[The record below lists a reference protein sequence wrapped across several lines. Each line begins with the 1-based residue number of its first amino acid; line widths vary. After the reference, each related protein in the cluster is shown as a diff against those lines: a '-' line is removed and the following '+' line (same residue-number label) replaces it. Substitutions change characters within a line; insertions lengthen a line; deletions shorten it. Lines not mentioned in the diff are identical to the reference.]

1 MTSNAS
7 PQSRGGAESN
17 WRRLLGLVSPKGL
30 TIQSHR
36 LTICSYKVDKMLARI
51 GIMTKVRSRGEK
63 IRGFI
68 ISNVEKHPTDVA
80 KVTADKFDI
89 TRQAVNKH
97 LKRLVE
103 EHALIQHGKTRSR
116 SYELHPL
123 EQWQENYVVS
133 DTLAEDVVWRNDVVT
148 SLGQIPENVLDIWH
162 YGFTEM
168 FNNAIDHS
176 GGSAI
181 TVQLK
186 KTATNAELALYDDG
200 IGIFK
205 KIQAELELLDERH
218 AILELAK
225 GKLTTD
231 PDNHTG
237 EGIFFTSRMF
247 DDFEILSG
255 GTYFSHKFGE
265 KEDWILERDKFS
277 SGTAVWMKLNNHTSR
292 TAKKIFDKFTSGDDF
307 GFTKTVVPVRLAQYG
322 EEKLV
327 SRSQAKR
334 LLARIDRFKTVL
346 FDFKGVDTIG
356 IAFADEVFRVFALKH
371 PEIELIP
378 TKTNSAVRRVIHRA
392 QAKSEP

>member
-1 MTSNAS
+1 M
-7 PQSRGGAESN
+7 
-17 WRRLLGLVSPKGL
+17 
-30 TIQSHR
+30 I
-36 LTICSYKVDKMLARI
+36 
-51 GIMTKVRSRGEK
+51 KVRSRGEK

-68 ISNVEKHPTDVA
+68 ISNVEKHPTDVTR
-80 KVTADKFDI
+80 VTADKFDI

-103 EHALIQHGKTRSR
+103 EHALTQHGNTRSR

-123 EQWQENYVVS
+123 EQWQENYLVT

-186 KTATNAELALYDDG
+186 KTATNTELVLYDDG

-255 GTYFSHKFGE
+255 GTYFSHKFSE

-292 TAKKIFDKFTSGDDF
+292 IANKIFDKFTSGDDF
-307 GFTKTVVPVRLAQYG
+307 GFTKTVVPVKLAQYG
-322 EEKLV
+322 EDKLV

-346 FDFKGVDTIG
+346 FYFKGVDTIG

-378 TKTNSAVRRVIHRA
+378 IKTNSAVKRVIHRA
-392 QAKSEP
+392 QSKSEP

>member
-1 MTSNAS
+1 
-7 PQSRGGAESN
+7 
-17 WRRLLGLVSPKGL
+17 
-30 TIQSHR
+30 
-36 LTICSYKVDKMLARI
+36 
-51 GIMTKVRSRGEK
+51 MTKVRSRGEK

-80 KVTADKFDI
+80 KVTADRFDI

-103 EHALIQHGKTRSR
+103 EHALIQHGKTRSC
-116 SYELHPL
+116 SYELYPL
-123 EQWQENYVVS
+123 EQWQKNYVVS
-133 DTLAEDVVWRNDVVT
+133 DALAEDVVWRNDVVT
-148 SLGQIPENVLDIWH
+148 LLGQIPENVLDIWH

-186 KTATNAELALYDDG
+186 KTATNTELALYDDG
-200 IGIFK
+200 IGIFN

-247 DDFEILSG
+247 DDFEISSG
-255 GTYFSHKFGE
+255 GTYFSHIFGE

-292 TAKKIFDKFTSGDDF
+292 TAKEIFDEFTSGDDF

-322 EEKLV
+322 EDKLV

-334 LLARIDRFKTVL
+334 LLARIDRFKTVI

-371 PEIELIP
+371 PDIELIP
-378 TKTNSAVRRVIHRA
+378 IKTNSAVRRVIHRA